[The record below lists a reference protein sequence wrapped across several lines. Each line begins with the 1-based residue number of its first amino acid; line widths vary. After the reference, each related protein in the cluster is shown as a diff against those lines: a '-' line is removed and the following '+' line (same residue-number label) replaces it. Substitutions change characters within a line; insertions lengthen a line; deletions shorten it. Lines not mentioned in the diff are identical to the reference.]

1 MTVRLIRMMAKDFAG
16 EFYEQNQRSLRFRR
30 QWPDQDQYAA
40 RNWAHFVDMSR
51 AALAALLARPDYPQH
66 LKDAIYADMLED
78 NERQRDHPHA
88 QDVIQAEFDFVDKQ
102 EKNKL
107 SDSDTQVSLPSVA
120 G

>member
-40 RNWAHFVDMSR
+40 KNWPHFVDIAR
-51 AALAALLARPDYPQH
+51 GALAALLARPDYPQH

-78 NERQRDHPHA
+78 NDRQRNSPQA
-88 QDVIQAEFDFVDKQ
+88 KDVIQAEFDFVDKH

-107 SDSDTQVSLPSVA
+107 SDNDTQVSLPGVS